1 MMLPCLIVVSFLL
14 WPLVECDTRYKPN
27 WDSLDTRPLPSW
39 FDEAKF
45 GVFISWGL
53 FAVPAYGNEWFWFN
67 WKTRR
72 SPDLVE
78 FMQENYPPDFKYEDF
93 APMFKAELF
102 DTEQWADII
111 EASGAKYV
119 SIIRLCCKLFVME
132 LYCNLFASLCS

>member
-1 MMLPCLIVVSFLL
+1 MSTATLLASRSLIVILSIS
-14 WPLVECDTRYKPN
+14 WPLVECDTRYEPN

-53 FAVPAYGNEWFWFN
+53 FAVPAYGNELFWYN
-67 WKTRR
+67 WKTKK
-72 SPDLVE
+72 SPDVVK
-78 FMQENYPPDFKYEDF
+78 FMQDNYPPNFSYKDF

-102 DTEQWADII
+102 DPDQWADII

-119 SIIRLCCKLFVME
+119 SI
-132 LYCNLFASLCS
+132 ASHLS

>member
-1 MMLPCLIVVSFLL
+1 MSTATLLVSLVVISSIS
-14 WPLVECDTRYKPN
+14 WPLVECDTRYEPN

-53 FAVPAYGNEWFWFN
+53 FAVPAYGNEWFWYK
-67 WKTRR
+67 WKTGK
-72 SPDLVE
+72 SPDLVK
-78 FMQENYPPDFKYEDF
+78 FMQDNYPPNFSYEDF

-102 DTEQWADII
+102 DPDQWADII

-119 SIIRLCCKLFVME
+119 SI
-132 LYCNLFASLCS
+132 ASHLS